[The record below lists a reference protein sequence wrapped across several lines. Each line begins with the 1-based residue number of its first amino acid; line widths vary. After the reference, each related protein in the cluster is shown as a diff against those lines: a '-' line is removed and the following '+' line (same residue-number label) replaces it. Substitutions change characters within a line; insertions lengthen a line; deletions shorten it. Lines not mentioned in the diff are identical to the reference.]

1 MQDDDPEVVRVEEDP
16 PQTQRAVPLPR
27 NFKALSG
34 RNPSF
39 VEIAATL
46 STLQSQVAG
55 MALNQTRQ
63 GLQLD
68 LFVKHLGEKFD
79 KLEKTVLTNDGRL
92 DTVEKS
98 LAQKAV
104 AVAAPAA
111 RGTFWLIA
119 GSVLTQLLPQYAELI
134 RSIVHP

>member
-1 MQDDDPEVVRVEEDP
+1 MQDDPEVVVIAEDP
-16 PQTQRAVPLPR
+16 PQTQRAVPMPNR
-27 NFKALSG
+27 FKAHKG
-34 RNPSF
+34 REPSY
-39 VEIAATL
+39 VELAASL

-55 MALNQTRQ
+55 MSLSQTRQ

-68 LFVKHLGEKFD
+68 LFVKHLDERFD
-79 KLEKTVLTNDGRL
+79 KLEAKVLAADGRI

-111 RGTFWLIA
+111 RGTVWLIA